1 MDARSYWKAYVDR
14 TGGLRAVSE
23 RLGLPYSTVT
33 SITNGHRGIG
43 RDLAARI
50 VEADSELDASV
61 LVWVRPTQTVCNDM
75 TPGKRAA

>member
-1 MDARSYWKAYVDR
+1 MDARSYWQAYVDR
-14 TGGLRAVSE
+14 TGGVRAVSE

-50 VEADSELDASV
+50 VEADPGLDLSV
-61 LVWVRPTQTVCNDM
+61 LVWVRPKRAVCNDAIN
-75 TPGKRAA
+75 GEAA